1 MAFLFLLMDKFITRL
16 KYYGIGFAIGM
27 VFVFFFFQNRGC
39 SWLPANRVKNAILD
53 RVITLSDEQNTL
65 LNKKGISKTDII
77 ALLNDGEVDFEKS
90 KRDGALKIYHLS
102 NAKTE
107 LYFLLPKEAF
117 TSEIKVVSKPV
128 SQIKP
133 SEKGTG
139 SLLRFPNDNDLVF
152 VDTTSLLN
160 CQLGELGFINQR
172 LILAQLKKAG
182 KINFEKSNLYA
193 DPKPIVALEFP
204 DKKGQIIKGKAI
216 WYKNKINIF
225 SLSLPFESAC
235 K

>member
-1 MAFLFLLMDKFITRL
+1 MDKFITRL
-16 KYYGIGFAIGM
+16 KYYGIGFAIGL

-53 RVITLSDEQNTL
+53 RVITLSDEQKEL
-65 LNKKGISKTDII
+65 LEKKGITKTDII
-77 ALLNDGEVDFEKS
+77 ALLNDGKVNFEKS
-90 KRDGALKIYHLS
+90 KREGSLKIYHLS
-102 NAKTE
+102 NAKTA

-128 SQIKP
+128 AQIKA
-133 SEKGTG
+133 SKKGTG
-139 SLLRFPNDNDLVF
+139 TLLRFPNDKNLIF

-160 CQLGELGFINQR
+160 CQLNELGFINQG
-172 LILAQLKKAG
+172 LILNQLKKAG

-193 DPKPIVALEFP
+193 NPKPVVALEFP
-204 DKKGQIIKGKAI
+204 SKNGQIIKAKAV
-216 WYKNKINIF
+216 WYKNKINVF
-225 SLSLPFESAC
+225 SLHLPFTNQC

>member
-1 MAFLFLLMDKFITRL
+1 MDKFITRL

-39 SWLPANRVKNAILD
+39 SWLPANRVKNSILD
-53 RVITLSDEQNTL
+53 RVLTLSEEQNSL
-65 LNKKGISKTDII
+65 LKKKGISKLDII
-77 ALLNDGEVDFEKS
+77 ALLNDGEVNFEKS
-90 KRDGALKIYHLS
+90 KRDGSLKIYHLS

-107 LYFLLPKEAF
+107 LYFLLPKEGF

-133 SEKGTG
+133 SENGTG

-152 VDTTSLLN
+152 VDTTTLLN
-160 CQLGELGFINQR
+160 CQLSELSFINQR
-172 LILAQLKKAG
+172 LILNQLKKAG
-182 KINFEKSNLYA
+182 KINFKKSNLYA
-193 DPKPIVALEFP
+193 DPKPIIGLEFP
-204 DKKGQIIKGKAI
+204 DKRGQIVKAKAI

-225 SLSLPFESAC
+225 SLELPFESAC